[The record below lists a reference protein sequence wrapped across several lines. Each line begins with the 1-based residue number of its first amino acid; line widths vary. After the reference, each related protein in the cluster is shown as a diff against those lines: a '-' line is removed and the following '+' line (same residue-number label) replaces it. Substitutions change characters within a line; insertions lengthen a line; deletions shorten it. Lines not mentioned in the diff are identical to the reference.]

1 MKRNNI
7 NRIFKLGLFSLAL
20 AAIDWSCVKS
30 REGRTDFENLTPTVL
45 ISEGGLQNF
54 GIDAILF
61 PPTDDVD
68 TTFFHMNYAATDVAP
83 SDQVVTIAI
92 DDAAIDAYNAANGT
106 DYAKFPDSI
115 YSFTTTSVTIPKGAN
130 YSSGVPLIMFPSKI
144 NLLKDYMLPISITV
158 APAGTTISANHKTIY
173 YHLIGN
179 PIAGIYNWDWYRW
192 NNTTPTGPNTG
203 GTPALGGSAVL
214 APITGTQVEVASGYF
229 IGPRYEITFTDS
241 SGVLIDFAATFNSD
255 DLATMKDVYGV
266 TITSGPTFDSVNV
279 AAGYYQIHYTAA
291 TPDPRYVIDKFY
303 K

>member
-7 NRIFKLGLFSLAL
+7 NRIFKLGLLAWL
-20 AAIDWSCVKS
+20 VVIVGSACVKS
-30 REGRTDFENLTPTVL
+30 VSGRTDFENLQPTVL

-54 GIDAILF
+54 GVDAILF

-68 TTFFHMNYAATDVAP
+68 TTFFHLNYAATDVAP

-92 DDAAIDAYNAANGT
+92 DDQAIDAYNSANGT
-106 DYAKFPDSI
+106 DYTKFPDSI

-144 NLLKDYMLPISITV
+144 DLLKDYMLPITIT
-158 APAGTTISANHKTIY
+158 AGPAGATISANHKTIY

-214 APITGTQVEVASGYF
+214 APINGTQVEVPSGYY

-241 SGVLIDFAATFNSD
+241 SGVLIDFAAAINSD
-255 DLATMKDVYGV
+255 DIATMKTGGV

-279 AAGYYQIHYTAA
+279 AIGYYQIHYTAN
-291 TPDPRYVIDKFY
+291 TSSGPRYVIDKYY

>member
-7 NRIFKLGLFSLAL
+7 NRIFKLGIFTLAL
-20 AAIDWSCVKS
+20 AIIDSSCVKS
-30 REGRTDFENLTPTVL
+30 RDGRTDFENLKPTVL

-61 PPTDDVD
+61 PPTDDAD
-68 TTFFHMNYAATDVAP
+68 TTYFHLNYAATDVAP

-92 DDAAIDAYNAANGT
+92 DDAAIDAYNSANGT

-115 YSFTTTSVTIPKGAN
+115 YSFTTTTVTIPKGAN

-144 NLLKDYMLPISITV
+144 NLLKDYMLPISIT
-158 APAGTTISANHKTIY
+158 AGPAGATVSTNFKTIY

-179 PIAGIYNWDWYRW
+179 PIAGIYNWDWTRW
-192 NNTTPTGPNTG
+192 NNSTPTGPTSG
-203 GTPALGGSAVL
+203 GAVGGSAVL
-214 APITGTQVEVASGYF
+214 APISGTQVEVPSGYY

-241 SGVLIDFAATFNSD
+241 SGVLTNFAATFNTD
-255 DLATMKDVYGV
+255 DIATMKGGGV
-266 TITSGPTFDSVNV
+266 TISSGPTFDSVNV
-279 AAGYYQIHYTAA
+279 AAGYYVIHYTAS
-291 TPDPRYVIDKFY
+291 TGSGPRYVIDKFY